1 MGHYLF
7 DVYLTNLANIAFRM
21 SSERER
27 ISNPTPPAATCRTDN
42 LVPRQ
47 TLLTLPA

>member
-7 DVYLTNLANIAFRM
+7 DLYLTNLANIVFRM
-21 SSERER
+21 SSEREP

-42 LVPRQ
+42 LVPHQ
-47 TLLTLPA
+47 TLPTLRV